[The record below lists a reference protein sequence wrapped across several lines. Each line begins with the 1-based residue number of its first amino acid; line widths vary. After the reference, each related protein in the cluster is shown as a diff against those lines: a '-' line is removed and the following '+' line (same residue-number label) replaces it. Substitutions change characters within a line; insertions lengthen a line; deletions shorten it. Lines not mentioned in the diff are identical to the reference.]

1 MKQNRILSIFG
12 ALIMLSTAAYITSC
26 SNPTSNSNHQG
37 NLEGVWEVKRFRDTT
52 WPVIENGVTEYLY
65 ICFDGGKM
73 IQATKKG
80 ILLEK
85 KLSEA
90 PYTLSGNTITM
101 IIPGQ
106 PVKNTYIISG
116 NSLTMNKINGT
127 LEIKADKVPS
137 PTVQEMKAAPQG

>member
-1 MKQNRILSIFG
+1 MKQNRILWIFG

-37 NLEGVWEVKRFRDTT
+37 NLEGVWEVKRFRNTT

-73 IQATKKG
+73 IQAKKKG
-80 ILLEK
+80 GQLK
-85 KLSEA
+85 KTLGDMS
-90 PYTLSGNTITM
+90 YTLSGNTIT
-101 IIPGQ
+101 IPGQ
-106 PVKNTYIISG
+106 SVENTYIISG
-116 NSLTMNKINGT
+116 NSLTMNKIDGT